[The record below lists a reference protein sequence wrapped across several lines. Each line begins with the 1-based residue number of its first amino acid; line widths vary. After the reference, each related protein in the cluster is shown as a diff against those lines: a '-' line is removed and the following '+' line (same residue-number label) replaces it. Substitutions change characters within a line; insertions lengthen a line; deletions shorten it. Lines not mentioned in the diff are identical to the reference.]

1 MSEKQHIEIMAPAG
15 NFECLMAAIQG
26 GADSVYFGV
35 GNLNMRSHSANNFT
49 NEDLAEVVRICRQH
63 GVKTYLTLNI
73 VVYQTEME
81 DVRKALEA
89 ARDAGISAVIASDMA
104 VIQMARSLGIEIHIS
119 TQMNISNFEAAKF
132 YAQFADV
139 IVLARELTLP
149 QVKDISRRIKEENVC
164 GPSGQLL
171 RLELFVHGA
180 LCMSISGKCYLSLQE
195 YGASAN
201 RGSCYQLCRR
211 GYRVT
216 DLETGR
222 ELEIDN
228 KYIMS
233 PKDLCTI
240 EFIDKII
247 DAGISVFKIEG
258 RARSAEYVKIVTSAY
273 RQAADACTETITNTP
288 ATEPASPSEA
298 SAVTTSSNT
307 SSNTSTQATEPASP
321 SKASAVT
328 TTSSNTNT
336 PATEPASPS
345 EESAVTTSSNTNTPA
360 TEPASPS
367 KASAITSA
375 PDASATNSP
384 EPDAANPS
392 SEVMGNYT
400 PELKAQLKDKLSGVF
415 NRGFWD
421 GYYMGARLGEW
432 SEVYGNKAS
441 RKKVYAAKI
450 TNYFSKLG
458 VAEVLVE
465 AGELNVGDEILIIGP
480 STGCIEHK
488 IAEIRVELKP
498 VQKAVKGDLCSI
510 PIAEKLRR
518 SDKLYLWQPA

>member
-1 MSEKQHIEIMAPAG
+1 MQRIEIMAPAG

-49 NEDLAEVVRICRQH
+49 NEDLKEVVRICTEH

-104 VIQMARSLGIEIHIS
+104 VILMARSMGIEIHAS

-149 QVKDISRRIKEENVC
+149 QIKDISERIRKENVC
-164 GPSGQLL
+164 GPSGRLL
-171 RLELFVHGA
+171 QLELFVHGA

-273 RQAADACTETITNTP
+273 RQAADACTVET
-288 ATEPASPSEA
+288 
-298 SAVTTSSNT
+298 
-307 SSNTSTQATEPASP
+307 
-321 SKASAVT
+321 
-328 TTSSNTNT
+328 
-336 PATEPASPS
+336 
-345 EESAVTTSSNTNTPA
+345 
-360 TEPASPS
+360 
-367 KASAITSA
+367 
-375 PDASATNSP
+375 
-384 EPDAANPS
+384 
-392 SEVMGNYT
+392 GYT
-400 PELKAQLKDKLSGVF
+400 DQMKKELKDKLSGVF

-421 GYYMGARLGEW
+421 GYYQGARLGQW
-432 SEVYGNKAS
+432 SEVYGNKAA

-450 TNYFSKLG
+450 TNYFSRLG

-465 AGELNVGDEILIIGP
+465 AGEINVGDEILIIGP
-480 STGCIEHK
+480 STGCVELK
-488 IAEIRVELKP
+488 VSEIRVDLKP

-510 PIAEKLRR
+510 PVAEKLRR
-518 SDKLYLWQPA
+518 SDKLYLWQTT

>member
-288 ATEPASPSEA
+288 ATEPTSPSKA

-307 SSNTSTQATEPASP
+307 SSNTNTLATEPASP

-328 TTSSNTNT
+328 
-336 PATEPASPS
+336 
-345 EESAVTTSSNTNTPA
+345 
-360 TEPASPS
+360 
-367 KASAITSA
+367 SA
-375 PDASATNSP
+375 PDASAANSP

-400 PELKAQLKDKLSGVF
+400 LELKAQLKDKLSGVF

-488 IAEIRVELKP
+488 IAEIRVDLKP

-510 PIAEKLRR
+510 PITEKLRR

>member
-1 MSEKQHIEIMAPAG
+1 MQRIEIMAPAG

-49 NEDLAEVVRICRQH
+49 NEDLKEVVRICKEH

-104 VIQMARSLGIEIHIS
+104 VILMARSMGIEIHAS

-149 QVKDISRRIKEENVC
+149 QIKDISERIRKENVC
-164 GPSGQLL
+164 GPSGRLL
-171 RLELFVHGA
+171 QLELFVHGA

-273 RQAADACTETITNTP
+273 RQAADACTVET
-288 ATEPASPSEA
+288 
-298 SAVTTSSNT
+298 
-307 SSNTSTQATEPASP
+307 
-321 SKASAVT
+321 
-328 TTSSNTNT
+328 
-336 PATEPASPS
+336 
-345 EESAVTTSSNTNTPA
+345 
-360 TEPASPS
+360 
-367 KASAITSA
+367 
-375 PDASATNSP
+375 
-384 EPDAANPS
+384 
-392 SEVMGNYT
+392 GYT
-400 PELKAQLKDKLSGVF
+400 DQMKKELKDKLSGVF

-421 GYYMGARLGEW
+421 GYYQGARLGQW
-432 SEVYGNKAS
+432 SEVYGNKAA

-450 TNYFSKLG
+450 TNYFSRLG

-465 AGELNVGDEILIIGP
+465 AGEINVGDDILIIGP
-480 STGCIEHK
+480 STGCVELK
-488 IAEIRVELKP
+488 VSEIRVDLKP
-498 VQKAVKGDLCSI
+498 VRKAVKGDLCSI
-510 PIAEKLRR
+510 PVAEKLRR
-518 SDKLYLWQPA
+518 SDKLYLWQTA